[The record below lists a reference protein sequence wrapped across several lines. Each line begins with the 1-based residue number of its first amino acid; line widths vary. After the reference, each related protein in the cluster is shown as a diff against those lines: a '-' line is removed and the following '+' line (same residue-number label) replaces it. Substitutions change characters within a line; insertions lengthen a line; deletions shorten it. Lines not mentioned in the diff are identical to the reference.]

1 MRQFAMWTLAVVC
14 VFGLSRV
21 AGAQDPPKKAKP
33 TPQQI
38 FDKLDTNHDG
48 KLSLEEYKANPRV
61 KSPEEAEKR
70 FAKFDTDGD
79 KSVTL
84 EEFKAGIE
92 KLASHKKEG
101 KKEKKN

>member
-21 AGAQDPPKKAKP
+21 AGAEDAPKKKP
-33 TPQQI
+33 DLQKI

-48 KLSLEEYKANPRV
+48 KLSLEEYKANPHV
-61 KSPEEAEKR
+61 KSPEAAEKR
-70 FAKFDTDGD
+70 FTKLDADGD

-84 EEFKAGIE
+84 EEFKAGME